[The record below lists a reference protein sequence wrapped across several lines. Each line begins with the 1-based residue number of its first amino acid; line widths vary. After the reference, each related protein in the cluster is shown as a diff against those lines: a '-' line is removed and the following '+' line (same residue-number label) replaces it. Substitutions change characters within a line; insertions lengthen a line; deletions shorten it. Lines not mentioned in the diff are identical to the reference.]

1 MRWTKISALP
11 LFLLSIL
18 LVSSAFAQTM
28 RDRADNREGAN
39 LQETGNI
46 YRASKIIG
54 TNVANPQGEALGE
67 IADVVFDP
75 QTGRIT
81 YAVLSFGGF
90 LGLGEKHFAIPWTAL
105 TPQAGRTTAAQ
116 RFILNVDKERL
127 KSAPGFEKTTWPN
140 MADRRWGEQVHAF
153 YGVTPYWQQQEA
165 RMPESV
171 PERVSGTDLAIVG
184 ATVQNVDQSSRLLK
198 FRTSNDEIIEM
209 QAPSDLLG
217 DLQAGDSIEVTIRKH
232 DMTESPTM
240 RQPSDVPATSGQ
252 STR

>member
-1 MRWTKISALP
+1 MKRIKTSALP

-28 RDRADNREGAN
+28 RDRATPRESAN
-39 LQETGNI
+39 LQDTSNI

-54 TNVANPQGEALGE
+54 TNVENPQGEALGE
-67 IADVVFDP
+67 IEEVVFDP

-90 LGLGEKHFAIPWTAL
+90 LGVGEKHFAIPWAAL

-116 RFILNVDKERL
+116 RFVLNIDKERL
-127 KSAPGFEKTTWPN
+127 KSAPGFEKTAWPN
-140 MADRRWGEQVHAF
+140 MADHRWGEQVHAF
-153 YGVTPYWQQQEA
+153 YGVKPYWQQQEA

-171 PERVSGTDLAIVG
+171 PARVDGTDLAIVG
-184 ATVQNVDQSSRLLK
+184 ATVQNVDQSSRRLK

-217 DLQAGDSIEVTIRKH
+217 DLQTGDSIEVTIRKH
-232 DMTESPTM
+232 DLTELPTLP
-240 RQPSDVPATSGQ
+240 QPPDAPATSGQ